1 VITPIKSLSSPIF
14 IFSSLLLISL
24 FIMTHIFGRKD
35 KGISFGILFFLI
47 LLIPV
52 YNIFPLSNPLA
63 ERYIY
68 LPLTG
73 FIVITFS
80 IIQNISIKHKT
91 KRFYMPIFFILI
103 IGIYSLLV
111 VKRNVIWRDNYSLWY
126 KTVKKIPE
134 SSRAHNNLG
143 NIYFREGRTD
153 EAINEYLTALKLEPD
168 STETHYNLGNIYFRE
183 GRTDEAIN
191 EYLSLLHKP

>member
-1 VITPIKSLSSPIF
+1 
-14 IFSSLLLISL
+14 
-24 FIMTHIFGRKD
+24 
-35 KGISFGILFFLI
+35 
-47 LLIPV
+47 
-52 YNIFPLSNPLA
+52 
-63 ERYIY
+63 
-68 LPLTG
+68 
-73 FIVITFS
+73 
-80 IIQNISIKHKT
+80 
-91 KRFYMPIFFILI
+91 MPIFFILI